1 MNLQKTISKIE
12 KYAQK
17 HEKKSRYEHSKRVAA
32 MCAELCTLFRMD
44 SQLGYLTGIGHDIC
58 KNLPDKK
65 MIKTAKKDGEG
76 ITDYE
81 KKQTYL
87 LHGRAASV
95 KMNRKFKVK
104 NKDVLQAVSVHVY
117 AGIGICELAKILF
130 ICDKAEPGR
139 PFSTDEYRAKLFK
152 LSLNDM
158 FITILKESH
167 DYMIRKGYEIY
178 PESLKVY
185 DYYMGGNK

>member
-1 MNLQKTISKIE
+1 
-12 KYAQK
+12 
-17 HEKKSRYEHSKRVAA
+17 
-32 MCAELCTLFRMD
+32 MD
-44 SQLGYLTGIGHDIC
+44 SQLGYLAGIGHDIC

-65 MIKTAKKDGEG
+65 MINTAKKDGAG

-117 AGIGICELAKILF
+117 AGIGICDLAKILF